1 MRATRS
7 IVASL
12 GAGVT
17 LAIAASACLLVVSA
31 VVAFR
36 GWPGQ
41 LSTAPNGVTELLAAS
56 APFGGQDAAARAAAP
71 AGDALRLAL
80 ASAPSSRRST
90 GARRPARPVTL
101 LGASPQ
107 AGTPFVPFAVAT
119 GLSGPAATGTRSPGA
134 AEIVRGTTAAAS
146 KSIRDAGTAGGS
158 AVAPAAP
165 AAGSA
170 VTGAAGTAA
179 SAVDATGRTAGA
191 VVDGALS
198 RP

>member
-41 LSTAPNGVTELLAAS
+41 LSTAPNGVTELLTAHATS
-56 APFGGQDAAARAAAP
+56 GGQDAAVRASAL
-71 AGDALRLAL
+71 AGDAPRLAL
-80 ASAPSSRRST
+80 ASAPAPRRST
-90 GARRPARPVTL
+90 AGRRPARRVTVP
-101 LGASPQ
+101 GAGPQ
-107 AGTPFVPFAVAT
+107 AAAPSVPLVAAT
-119 GLSGPAATGTRSPGA
+119 GPSGPAATSTRSPGV
-134 AEIVRGTTAAAS
+134 AEIVRGTTESAS
-146 KSIRDAGTAGGS
+146 KSIRDAGAAAG
-158 AVAPAAP
+158 AAVMPVAPP
-165 AAGSA
+165 AGSA
-170 VTGAAGTAA
+170 VTSAAGAAGA
-179 SAVDATGRTAGA
+179 AVDAAGRTAGA
-191 VVDGALS
+191 AVDGALL